1 MAQPL
6 NPEILS
12 AARELLEQGY
22 SLRRTA
28 RTLGISH
35 PALIAHGMRSAGH
48 HQYPADMVRQARERY
63 AAGEPLQ
70 SLAAGLNVSVSTAAD
85 WVWGRS
91 RREAGGPIPPR
102 PRGGAPR
109 GGSCERRCCHWTDA
123 GCGMGFPPEDWSTR
137 YCGGF
142 TPRS

>member
-1 MAQPL
+1 MTQPL
-6 NPEILS
+6 NHEILK
-12 AARELLEQGY
+12 AARELIEQGY

-35 PALIAHGMRSAGH
+35 PVLIAYGMRSAGH
-48 HQYPADMVRQARERY
+48 HQHPAEVVREARERY
-63 AAGEPLQ
+63 AAGESIKMLSA
-70 SLAAGLNVSVSTAAD
+70 SLKVPIGSVSD

-91 RREAGGPIPPR
+91 RRDAGGPMLPR
-102 PRGGAPR
+102 PRAGMPR
-109 GGSCERRCCHWTDA
+109 GGSCERLCRHWTDG
-123 GCGMGFPPEDWSTR
+123 GCGIGFPPEDWSTR